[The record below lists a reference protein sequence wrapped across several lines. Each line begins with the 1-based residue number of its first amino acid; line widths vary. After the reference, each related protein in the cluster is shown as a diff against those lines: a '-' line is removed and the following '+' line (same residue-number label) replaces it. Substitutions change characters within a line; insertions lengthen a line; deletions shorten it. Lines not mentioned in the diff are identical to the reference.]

1 MSFEKTEGSLTRDS
15 GWRKK
20 INLGPA
26 VDALDKLG
34 VKADGLT
41 VFGGILTVAGAVWA
55 HEQNKPDRK
64 AKNPLGPV
72 AAMVLGISTDLLDG
86 SLARKQ
92 GNDPNRGQLV
102 DVITDRISAIARAL
116 LRAETA
122 GQRNTKWGQTAAL
135 AEAVTLTG
143 PSWAKTL
150 AEIKGK
156 PVPENGR
163 GLGVLG
169 THAPR
174 TILEVVAAAAPS
186 LQPPIDTALTL
197 GNVISTA
204 DRIRISKGNNPARL
218 DQDDID
224 RAHIRNKYLNGI
236 LAIGLAATAGYII
249 GGKIRDRNK

>member
-1 MSFEKTEGSLTRDS
+1 MFQSETEGSLTRDS
-15 GWRKK
+15 KWRKK

-34 VKADGLT
+34 VKADELT
-41 VFGGILTVAGAVWA
+41 IFGGILAVAGAVWA
-55 HEQNKPDRK
+55 YEQNKPDRK
-64 AKNPLGPV
+64 EQKILGPV
-72 AAMVLGISTDLLDG
+72 VAMVLGITTDLLDG

-122 GQRNTKWGQTAAL
+122 GQRNNKWGQTAAL
-135 AEAVTLTG
+135 GEAITLTL
-143 PSWAKTL
+143 PSLAK
-150 AEIKGK
+150 AIVGSKGVW
-156 PVPENGR
+156 VPENGR
-163 GLGVLG
+163 GPGVLG
-169 THAPR
+169 TQAPR

-197 GNVISTA
+197 GNVFSTV
-204 DRIRISKGNNPARL
+204 DRIQMGREKNPRRL
-218 DQDDID
+218 SQDDID
-224 RAHIRNKYLNGI
+224 RAHTRKKYLEG
-236 LAIGLAATAGYII
+236 LLVIGLTAAAGYII